1 MFDGALIGWVH
12 YDTRLF
18 NCSRTCYFDIRTK
31 HPFAKKT
38 IGDSAPNNVL
48 FAREHKFQQSSNQT
62 DDNIVVNK
70 VVT

>member
-1 MFDGALIGWVH
+1 MTPAYSIVVELAILMFVPSTH
-12 YDTRLF
+12 
-18 NCSRTCYFDIRTK
+18 SQ
-31 HPFAKKT
+31 KKT